1 MESRKEEM
9 HLRKKESESAQLM
22 STNVS
27 MAMAAATDTYMMEML
42 ENMKEK
48 NRPPSMWP
56 INLRNWIIKQGWN
69 PDRMVDSFQTV

>member
-1 MESRKEEM
+1 LEQNEKHHREIMESRKEEM

-48 NRPPSMWP
+48 NRCG
-56 INLRNWIIKQGWN
+56 LL
-69 PDRMVDSFQTV
+69 T